1 MRPLITPLLA
11 MGLAL
16 AAPAAA
22 QDMPRRITVTGMARV
37 EAVPDL
43 ATVSVGVT
51 TRAATAA
58 AALAANSEAMAAV
71 MAGLDGAGIAAPDR
85 QTSQLNLS
93 PVYAEPRDGGDGE
106 PEVTSFQADNTV
118 TVRVRDIARLGETI
132 DALTT
137 AGANRLYG
145 IGFEVSEPREALD
158 GARREAVADARA
170 RAELFAEAAGVR
182 LGPVISLSEGGGGG
196 PMPMYARAEAAA
208 APVPIAEGT
217 VTLTAEVEVVYGIE

>member
-11 MGLAL
+11 IGLVL

-22 QDMPRRITVTGMARV
+22 EDLPRQITVTGTARV

-58 AALAANSEAMAAV
+58 AALAASSEAMTAV
-71 MAGLDGAGIAAPDR
+71 MAGLDGAGVAAADR
-85 QTSQLNLS
+85 QTSQLSLS
-93 PVYAEPRDGGDGE
+93 PVYGGDRDGGE
-106 PEVTSFQADNTV
+106 PEATAFQADNTV
-118 TVRVRDIARLGETI
+118 TVRVRDIARLGEII
-132 DALTT
+132 DALTK

-145 IGFEVSEPREALD
+145 VGFELSEPREALD
-158 GARREAVADARA
+158 GARRAAVADARA
-170 RAELFAEAAGVR
+170 RAELYAEAARVT
-182 LGPVISLSEGGGGG
+182 LGPVISLREGAGGG
-196 PMPMYARAEAAA
+196 PMPMYARAEAASA
-208 APVPIAEGT
+208 VPIAEGT